1 MSHTDT
7 LWYTRC
13 PVPTPLGI
21 AARLGWIDDEFR
33 GDGIKV
39 RTLQDEADP
48 SLRASHFDHRLDNSF
63 RQGGNIPAI
72 WARSSGRDTRVV
84 GLTWTDE
91 AQVILTSSE
100 TKIRTV
106 SDLKGKRLGVATR
119 PSDAIDFWKAT
130 TIRAYLAALR
140 LQGLSEK
147 DVELVE
153 LPRTDAGSGRQSWG
167 DEPLAD
173 SVEARALASGDVDVI
188 FHKGSRGLELADAI
202 GACIVYDVGAH
213 GDPTVRVNNGL
224 PRTLTVDAGLIE
236 RDYSLVVRLLKQV
249 LRAGRWA
256 EENGA
261 AAIAYVAKET
271 RSSEAAVVRAYGKDV
286 NRHLR
291 TDLAESSITALADF
305 TGFLA
310 EWKFIPRE
318 FDVRAWIEP
327 HPLQQALRELA
338 DTDADTDVPTNRR
351 AELPG
356 VAAPI
361 V

>member
-1 MSHTDT
+1 MSKIDT

-33 GDGIKV
+33 DDGIKV
-39 RTLQDEADP
+39 RTLQDEVDP
-48 SLRASHFDHRLDNSF
+48 KLRASHFDHRLDNSF

-72 WARSSGRDTRVV
+72 WARSSGRETRVV

-91 AQVILTSSE
+91 AQVILTSPG

-106 SDLKGKRLGVATR
+106 ADLKGKRLGVATR
-119 PSDAIDFWKAT
+119 PKDAIDFWKAT
-130 TIRAYLAALR
+130 TLRAYVAALK
-140 LQGLSEK
+140 LHGLSDK
-147 DVELVE
+147 DVTLVE
-153 LPRTDAGSGRQSWG
+153 LPRENASTVGRGWG
-167 DEPLAD
+167 DEPLAE
-173 SVEARALASGDVDVI
+173 SVEARALARGDVDVI

-202 GACIVYDVGAH
+202 DAYIIYDVGAH
-213 GDPTVRVNNGL
+213 VDPTVRVNNGS

-236 RDYSLVVRLLKQV
+236 RDYPLVVRLVKQV

-256 EENGA
+256 EENRA

-271 RSSEAAVVRAYGKDV
+271 RSSESAVVRAYGKDV

-291 TDLAESSITALADF
+291 TDLEESSITALADF
-305 TGFLA
+305 TRFLA
-310 EWKFIPRE
+310 EWKFIPRD
-318 FDVRAWIEP
+318 FDVRAWIDP
-327 HPLQQALRELA
+327 RPLQQALRELA
-338 DTDADTDVPTNRR
+338 VADIPSERPSGF
-351 AELPG
+351 AS
-356 VAAPI
+356 VAA

>member
-1 MSHTDT
+1 MSKIDT

-39 RTLQDEADP
+39 RTLQDEVDP
-48 SLRASHFDHRLDNSF
+48 KLRASHFDHRLDNSF

-91 AQVILTSSE
+91 AQVILTLPNS
-100 TKIRTV
+100 KIRTV
-106 SDLKGKRLGVATR
+106 ADLKGKRLGVATR
-119 PSDAIDFWKAT
+119 PKDAIDFWKAT
-130 TIRAYLAALR
+130 TLRAYVAALK
-140 LQGLSEK
+140 LHGLSEK

-153 LPRTDAGSGRQSWG
+153 LPREDASSAARGWG
-167 DEPLAD
+167 DEPLAE
-173 SVEARALASGDVDVI
+173 SLEARALARGDVDVI

-202 GACIVYDVGAH
+202 DAYIVYDVGAH
-213 GDPTVRVNNGL
+213 ADPTVRVNNGS

-236 RDYSLVVRLLKQV
+236 RDFSLVVRLVKQV

-256 EENGA
+256 EENRA

-271 RSSEAAVVRAYGKDV
+271 RSSESAVVRAYGKDV

-291 TDLAESSITALADF
+291 TDLAESSIVALGDF
-305 TGFLA
+305 TKFLA
-310 EWKFIPRE
+310 EWKFIPSD
-318 FDVRAWIEP
+318 FDVRAWIDP
-327 HPLQQALRELA
+327 RPLQQALRELA
-338 DTDADTDVPTNRR
+338 DDANVPTERPSDF
-351 AELPG
+351 AW
-356 VAAPI
+356 VATPI
-361 V
+361 L